1 MIDDTQT
8 EKKQHHLSVE
18 SLIGSGV
25 KAVSIKGLPGA
36 GKTTLVLELIKKA
49 AGGLYV
55 STRVS
60 EPMLIKQ
67 HTQFQS
73 LIENGE
79 LYTFQPKPENLIYGG
94 QQVTSTLGK
103 GAFRIAEKV
112 METAQSLTKHLIV
125 LDSWDAFA
133 RELDEKERLRV
144 ERSLVGMVE
153 TNQSKIVFVSEGPEL
168 NPLDYLVDAIV
179 ELRDEEH
186 EGRRIRTM
194 EWRKLRGTEIPQ
206 KKYLFTLADGR
217 FTICQRAAIEL
228 PKSIAPQMFK
238 PVPHSN
244 EHYSTGSEELDQ
256 LLGGGLRRGLMLL
269 FETGNTVGPNIYVP
283 LAAAIR
289 CNFLAQGGCSVS
301 LPTGGITPEM
311 LRDSIA
317 PHLGKKILDRGL
329 RIGRFEK
336 GAEEPCFF
344 ILEGAS
350 LEHDFETFW
359 QKVDEVKGESHRP
372 CYISIPMDIMEY
384 TYGQHNILR
393 LMMKALQHVRDNGDV
408 MFLVVKSG
416 SQLKKQL
423 SDICDTHLMID
434 EVDGTSVLYLVKPP
448 TQLMYLNYDYSEGFP
463 RVDLKLIV

>member
-1 MIDDTQT
+1 MIEGART
-8 EKKQHHLSVE
+8 EKKQQHLSVE
-18 SLIGSGV
+18 NLVGSGV

-36 GKTTLVLELIKKA
+36 GKTTLVLELVKRA
-49 AGGLYV
+49 GGGLYV

-60 EPMLIKQ
+60 EPMLMKQ

-79 LYTFQPKPENLIYGG
+79 LYTFQPKPEVVSYGVP
-94 QQVTSTLGK
+94 QATSTLGK
-103 GAFRIAEKV
+103 SALRIAEKV
-112 METAQSLTKHLIV
+112 MDTAQSLTKHLIV

-186 EGRRIRTM
+186 EGRRIRTI

-206 KKYLFTLADGR
+206 RKYLFTLDDGR
-217 FTICQRAAIEL
+217 FTICQRVIAEL
-228 PKSIAPQMFK
+228 PRNVTPQIFK

-244 EHYSTGSEELDQ
+244 GYYSTGSEELDQ
-256 LLGGGLRRGLMLL
+256 LLGGGLRKGLLLL
-269 FETGNTVGPNIYVP
+269 FETGRTVGPSIHVP
-283 LAAAIR
+283 LAGAIR
-289 CNFLAQGGCSVS
+289 CNFLAQGGCTVS

-317 PHLGKKILDRGL
+317 PHVSKEILNAGL

-344 ILEGAS
+344 LLEGGS
-350 LEHDFETFW
+350 LEHDFETLW
-359 QKVDEVKGESHRP
+359 QKVDEVKGESRRP
-372 CYISIPMDIMEY
+372 CYISVPMDILEY
-384 TYGQHNILR
+384 TYGPQGIMR
-393 LMMKALQHVRDNGDV
+393 LTMKALQQVRDSGDV

-416 SQLKKQL
+416 SQVKEQL
-423 SDICDTHLMID
+423 SDICDIHLMID
-434 EVDGTSVLYLVKPP
+434 EVYGASVLYLVKPP
-448 TQLMYLNYDYSEGFP
+448 TQLMDLNYDYSQGFP
-463 RVDLKLIV
+463 RVKLRPIV